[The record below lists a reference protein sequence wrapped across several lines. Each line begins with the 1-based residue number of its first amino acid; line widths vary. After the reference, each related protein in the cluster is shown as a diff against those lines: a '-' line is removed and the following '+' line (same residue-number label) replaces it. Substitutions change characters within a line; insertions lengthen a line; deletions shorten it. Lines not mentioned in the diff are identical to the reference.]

1 MRGGPLN
8 PLLTVQGTGPGLHK
22 CLLSELLLF
31 IEGLLCAMV
40 FKPLISPNPHANLE
54 LGAVIISHFTDNKI
68 EA

>member
-1 MRGGPLN
+1 ME
-8 PLLTVQGTGPGLHK
+8 GTGPGLNK

-31 IEGLLCAMV
+31 TEHLLGAMIL
-40 FKPLISPNPHANLE
+40 KSLISPNPHANLE